1 MPLDR
6 EDTLKKAEKLLRQGR
21 LDAAI
26 AEYLRV
32 TEDQPRDWN
41 TANTLGDLYVRAN
54 QPSKA
59 VDQYARI
66 AEHFVQDGFY
76 PKAAALYKK
85 ILKIAPGD
93 EQAQLY
99 LAEISVKQGLL
110 VDAKSYF
117 NAVAARRRSRGD
129 RKGADEITVRLGAID
144 PADIQARVAAARVLA
159 LTGDETRAASSFR
172 ELYADLLGK
181 DREAEALD
189 MDPGIRSPLIDL
201 FRRGEAGRDVRLL
214 AAQGALSPSELDQV
228 ALLVLLS
235 DDTDAEVSTSARAT
249 LDKLPLDALR
259 AFLARGDV
267 PSEIR
272 GFFASRNILPA
283 EGLASARDSDS
294 DRANDEADED
304 AESEDDRQAL
314 SSLPIVERMKL
325 AMKGTRSQRAQL
337 IRDSNKIV
345 AAAVLSSPKL
355 TETEVEAFSK
365 MANVA
370 EEVLR
375 AISMNRAWMKN
386 YGVVTGLTRNP
397 KTPPGISM
405 HLVQRLN
412 ERDLK
417 MLLTD
422 RNVPEAVR
430 LAAKKFLRKGPKDAS

>member
-1 MPLDR
+1 
-6 EDTLKKAEKLLRQGR
+6 
-21 LDAAI
+21 
-26 AEYLRV
+26 
-32 TEDQPRDWN
+32 
-41 TANTLGDLYVRAN
+41 
-54 QPSKA
+54 
-59 VDQYARI
+59 
-66 AEHFVQDGFY
+66 
-76 PKAAALYKK
+76 
-85 ILKIAPGD
+85 
-93 EQAQLY
+93 
-99 LAEISVKQGLL
+99 
-110 VDAKSYF
+110 
-117 NAVAARRRSRGD
+117 
-129 RKGADEITVRLGAID
+129 
-144 PADIQARVAAARVLA
+144 
-159 LTGDETRAASSFR
+159 
-172 ELYADLLGK
+172 
-181 DREAEALD
+181 

-201 FRRGEAGRDVRLL
+201 FRRGEAARDVRLL
-214 AAQGALSPSELDQV
+214 AARGALSPSELDQV

-235 DDTDAEVSTSARAT
+235 DDTDAEVSASARAT
-249 LDKLPLDALR
+249 LDKLPIDPLR
-259 AFLARGDV
+259 AFLARTDV

-272 GFFASRNILPA
+272 GFFASRNVLPA
-283 EGLASARDSDS
+283 EGPAVAGDIRSDNG
-294 DRANDEADED
+294 DDGEAE
-304 AESEDDRQAL
+304 EGEEEEVEAL

-355 TETEVEAFSK
+355 AETEVEAFSK

-386 YGVVTGLTRNP
+386 YGVVVGLTRNP

>member
-1 MPLDR
+1 
-6 EDTLKKAEKLLRQGR
+6 
-21 LDAAI
+21 
-26 AEYLRV
+26 
-32 TEDQPRDWN
+32 
-41 TANTLGDLYVRAN
+41 
-54 QPSKA
+54 
-59 VDQYARI
+59 
-66 AEHFVQDGFY
+66 
-76 PKAAALYKK
+76 
-85 ILKIAPGD
+85 
-93 EQAQLY
+93 
-99 LAEISVKQGLL
+99 
-110 VDAKSYF
+110 
-117 NAVAARRRSRGD
+117 
-129 RKGADEITVRLGAID
+129 
-144 PADIQARVAAARVLA
+144 
-159 LTGDETRAASSFR
+159 
-172 ELYADLLGK
+172 
-181 DREAEALD
+181 

-201 FRRGEAGRDVRLL
+201 FRRGEAARDVRLL

-235 DDTDAEVSTSARAT
+235 DDTDAEVSTSATAT

-259 AFLARGDV
+259 VFLARPDV

-272 GFFASRNILPA
+272 GFFASRNIHPA
-283 EGLASARDSDS
+283 EGLASARDTDP
-294 DRANDEADED
+294 DHPNDEPDED
-304 AESEDDRQAL
+304 EESEDDRQSL

-386 YGVVTGLTRNP
+386 YGVVAGLTRNP

-430 LAAKKFLRKGPKDAS
+430 LAARKFLRKGPKEAP